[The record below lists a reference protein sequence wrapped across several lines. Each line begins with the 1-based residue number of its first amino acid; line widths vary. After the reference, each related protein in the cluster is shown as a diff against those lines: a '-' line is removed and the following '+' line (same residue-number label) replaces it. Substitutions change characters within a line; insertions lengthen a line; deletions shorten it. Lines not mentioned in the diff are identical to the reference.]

1 MIKEIYVDL
10 NAHGDM
16 ADITDK
22 VRKFV
27 KESGVREGAVLVFNV
42 GSTGA
47 ITTIEYEPGLRKD
60 FPRIMD
66 KIAPYGEHYEH
77 HKTWGDDNGSSH
89 VKASIV
95 GPSIVVPFKDGEL
108 LLGTWQQIVVVNFDT
123 RPRRRKVIL
132 QILKAYSFAG
142 DSQQ

>member
-1 MIKEIYVDL
+1 MMKIIEVELDRD
-10 NAHGDM
+10 GM
-16 ADITDK
+16 ADITGE
-22 VRKFV
+22 VQKFV
-27 KESGVREGAVLVFNV
+27 SESGVGEGAVLVFNV

-47 ITTIEYEPGLRKD
+47 ITTIEYEPGLQKD

-66 KIAPYGEHYEH
+66 RIAPYGEHYEH

-95 GPSIVVPFKDGEL
+95 GPSLLVPFKDGKL

-123 RPRRRKVIL
+123 RRRRRKVVL
-132 QILKAYSFAG
+132 QILKA
-142 DSQQ
+142 

>member
-1 MIKEIYVDL
+1 MIREISVELDV
-10 NAHGDM
+10 NGM
-16 ADITDK
+16 ADITPE

-27 KESGVREGAVLVFNV
+27 RESGVDEGAVLVFNV

-47 ITTIEYEPGLRKD
+47 ITTIEYEPGLKKD

-66 KIAPYGEHYEH
+66 RIAPYGENYEH

-95 GPSIVVPFKDGEL
+95 GPSVVVPFRDGEL
-108 LLGTWQQIVVVNFDT
+108 ILGTWQQIVVINFDT
-123 RPRRRKVIL
+123 RPRRRRVIL
-132 QILKAYSFAG
+132 QILRAV
-142 DSQQ
+142 